1 MISGLMSRSCQAEPT
16 EKSDGPVSARF
27 VCYKNC
33 EDIFL
38 FGKSHG
44 EYMYVGWIQ
53 IMDRA

>member
-1 MISGLMSRSCQAEPT
+1 MSRSCQAEPT